1 MKKFVLALFVMMSLP
16 GAAHAADRVALVVSN
31 SQYAEG
37 SPLANPP
44 RDAQLIAE
52 ALKDAGFDRVIEA
65 KDLKLAD
72 FKKKLEEFKGEAA
85 SAQVALVYFAGHGVE
100 VDRRNYLVPV
110 DAAIRAM
117 SDVDRAMLPL
127 DAIKGTVHE
136 AKRLKMIVLDACRD
150 DPFAQALKDAPGLRT
165 GLANPKHSDN
175 NLVIVYAAS
184 EGQVAEDGGQGEN
197 SPFAQALATRLATPG
212 MEIDLLLRNVHD
224 DVRLATGTR
233 QSPAIYAT
241 LSAEPFYF
249 IPPPPEAPSGV
260 KMEDEQKSAAELEL
274 EFWKAVT
281 ELDEPDLYQVYL
293 DKVAAREFK
302 GTFSPL
308 AKRKVARAGAVEPIL
323 AALPARKA
331 APAKAA
337 PTPDCVAGARLDV
350 LEDGKWYP
358 STAKG
363 KDAAGR
369 CEIHYDG
376 YDAKY
381 DIAIGPDRMRA
392 HQPAPPMSAEDK
404 ARLEAMKPLVAQ
416 AQQEMIASNYLASAQ
431 TFEKAA
437 RLGAKFEAGRQI
449 GSAAALLS
457 GTHYLVEGGNSPK
470 NRLRAARMF
479 KLASDLG
486 ESGGAAAYAYML
498 RTGHGIAKDDVKA
511 RSVLRRYAELNDG
524 ISMAQYG
531 QMLMAGQGGPQ
542 QVKAGRAF
550 IQRAAEAG
558 NPTGM
563 RYYADRL
570 RREQGDAAAAV
581 WYKRA
586 AEKND
591 SKAMLALGRLLLL
604 SKDMPRDE
612 AQGMQWLSK
621 AADQMEPQAMFELA
635 QIYVRDPKTQAE
647 GAKLAARAS
656 AFGHPEHR
664 LFYAKLLEK
673 GIGLPQNIQH
683 AKTQYQVIMAGNNA
697 MSNRYY
703 RRRAQL
709 ELADLRGR

>member
-1 MKKFVLALFVMMSLP
+1 
-16 GAAHAADRVALVVSN
+16 
-31 SQYAEG
+31 
-37 SPLANPP
+37 LANPP

-52 ALKDAGFDRVIEA
+52 ALKDAGFDKVIEA

-72 FKKKLEEFKGEAA
+72 FKKKLEEFKVEAA

-117 SDVDRAMLPL
+117 SDVDRSMLPL
-127 DAIKGTVHE
+127 DAIKSTVHE

-224 DVRLATGTR
+224 DVRLATDTR

-281 ELDEPDLYQVYL
+281 ELDEADLYQVYL

-302 GTFSPL
+302 GTFTAL
-308 AKRKVARAGAVEPIL
+308 AKRKVARAGGAEPIL
-323 AALPARKA
+323 AAVPARKA
-331 APAKAA
+331 TAAKAA
-337 PTPDCVAGARLDV
+337 PTPDCVAGAKLDV
-350 LEDGKWYP
+350 LENGTWYP

-363 KDAAGR
+363 KNAEGR
-369 CEIHYDG
+369 CEISYDG
-376 YDAKY
+376 FDAKY
-381 DIAIGPDRMRA
+381 DEAVGPERMRA
-392 HQPAPPMSAEDK
+392 HQPPTPISAEDK
-404 ARLEAMKPLVAQ
+404 ARLEAMKPLIAQ
-416 AQQEMIASNYLASAQ
+416 AQQAAAAKDYVSAAQ

-437 RLGAKFEAGRQI
+437 RAGAKFEAGEQI
-449 GSAAALLS
+449 ASAAALLS
-457 GTHYLVEGGNSPK
+457 GTHYLIDDKSPK
-470 NRLRAARMF
+470 SRLRAARMF
-479 KLASDLG
+479 RLAAQLG
-486 ESGGAAAYAYML
+486 QSGGAVAYAYML
-498 RTGHGIAKDDVKA
+498 RTGHGVAKDEVRA
-511 RSVLRRYAELNDG
+511 RGVLKPFAEKGDG
-524 ISMAQYG
+524 QSMAQYG
-531 QMLMAGQGGPQ
+531 QMLMAGQGGSQ
-542 QVKAGRAF
+542 QAKLGRQF

-558 NPTGM
+558 NATGM
-563 RYYADRL
+563 RYHADHL

-581 WYKRA
+581 WYRRA
-586 AEKND
+586 AEKDD

-612 AQGMQWLSK
+612 AQGKQWLTK
-621 AADQMEPQAMFELA
+621 AADQMEEQAMFELA

-647 GAKLAARAS
+647 GAKLAGLAS
-656 AFGHPEHR
+656 AFGNPEHR
-664 LFYAKLLEK
+664 LFYARLLEK
-673 GIGLPQNIQH
+673 GIGVPQDIQRARAQYEVLLLPNNP
-683 AKTQYQVIMAGNNA
+683 KT
-697 MSNRYY
+697 NRYY